1 MALPTSPVIVL
12 TREPEDN
19 RTMIEALS
27 QRRVPV
33 LEVPCLAV
41 RFLDPVDL
49 PSSPGFR
56 AVLFTSRR
64 GVQGLFRLRRHADL
78 LSGEPRPLI
87 CSVGEA
93 TAHALQEHG
102 IGSDLI
108 ADPPRG
114 EVLARQLI
122 ERLEGP
128 CRIAMVC
135 GNLTTGK
142 TEKMLADAGFDL
154 RRIIVYEN
162 FTPDIPQLSPFP
174 VAAVFTASPS
184 AGRRLIE
191 KNPWMRSC
199 RYVAIGETTAA
210 GLAEMGVDRITLA
223 GSDPGD
229 WIDTLYSA
237 YQAAPKAPENTGGL
251 DRETKAGSNSQR

>member
-41 RFLDPVDL
+41 RFVEPVDL
-49 PSSPGFR
+49 PSSPDFR

-64 GVQGLFRLRRHADL
+64 GVQGLFRLRHHADL
-78 LSGEPRPLI
+78 LSGEPSPLI

-102 IGSDLI
+102 IDSDLI

-114 EVLARQLI
+114 EILARLLI
-122 ERLEGP
+122 ERLESP
-128 CRIAMVC
+128 CRMAMVC

-142 TEKMLADAGFDL
+142 TEKILADVGFDL
-154 RRIIVYEN
+154 QKFIVYEN
-162 FTPDIPQLSPFP
+162 YTPDIPQLSPFP

-191 KNPWMRSC
+191 KNPWMLSC
-199 RYVAIGETTAA
+199 PYVAIGETTAA
-210 GLAEMGVDRITLA
+210 DLAEMGVNRITLA
-223 GSDPGD
+223 GSDFGD
-229 WIDTLYSA
+229 WVDTLCAA
-237 YQAAPKAPENTGGL
+237 YQAAPKIPETTGGL
-251 DRETKAGSNSQR
+251 DRKTKAGSNSQH